1 MAGSFFILLDDI
13 AALTKNVAGM
23 SKDVGVI
30 TQTAMKKTAGV
41 LGDDLALNAEQVAG
55 VSPKRELPV
64 VLAVFKGSML
74 NKVILIPIAM
84 LLYSY
89 LPDVFGWL
97 LMAGGAFLAFEGAH
111 AVIEKFQKEDKQA
124 REEAHT
130 AAIKDPTVNMVEFE
144 REKIKSA
151 VRTDFILSAEI
162 IAIALSTM
170 KNYELTTRIF
180 GLCATAIAITVIVYG
195 LVALL
200 IRFDD
205 IGLALKKKANKFAQG
220 VGHALIVSVPHI
232 MVSLSWFGM
241 VALFMVGGGILLH
254 GVPSMAHAVEHIVQG
269 WVGTGIA
276 NTSLMIIAEALCA
289 VVIGFIIFGIEIA
302 VRKALNKPA
311 TH

>member
-13 AALTKNVAGM
+13 AAMTKNVAAT

-41 LGDDLALNAEQVAG
+41 LGDDLALNAEQVTG
-55 VSPKRELPV
+55 ISPKRELPV
-64 VLAVFKGSML
+64 VWAVFKGSML
-74 NKVILIPIAM
+74 NKIILIPFAM

-89 LPDVFGWL
+89 LPEVFGWL
-97 LMAGGAFLAFEGAH
+97 LMVGGAFLAFEGAH
-111 AVIEKFQKEDKQA
+111 AVIEKFQTEEKHA
-124 REEAHT
+124 REEAHN
-130 AAIKDPTVNMVEFE
+130 AAIQNPAVNMVELE
-144 REKIKSA
+144 REKIKNA

-170 KNYELTTRIF
+170 KNYDLTTRII
-180 GLCATAIAITVIVYG
+180 GLCATAMAITVIVYG

-205 IGLALKKKANKFAQG
+205 IGLALKQKANKIAQG
-220 VGHALIVSVPHI
+220 IGHVLIVSVPHI
-232 MVSLSWFGM
+232 MVALSWFGM

-254 GVPSMAHAVEHIVQG
+254 GVPSMAHSIENIIQA

-276 NTSLMIIAEALCA
+276 KTSLMVVAEAFFA
-289 VVIGFIIFGIEIA
+289 VVIGFIIFGIETA

-311 TH
+311 AH